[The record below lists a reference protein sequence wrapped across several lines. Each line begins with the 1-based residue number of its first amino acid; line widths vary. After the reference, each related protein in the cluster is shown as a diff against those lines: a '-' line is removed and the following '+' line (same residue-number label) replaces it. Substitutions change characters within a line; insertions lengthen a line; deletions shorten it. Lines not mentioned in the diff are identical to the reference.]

1 MEPVWQE
8 RRRPALGTAA
18 PCYANIW
25 VMQEGNK
32 GRINSGGLFPPAGT
46 RRTPGG
52 SNEICGD
59 VGRRTDSSA
68 LTLVLEACST
78 LKAGDGDYCCEHV
91 SRHELS
97 PTLKYTYT
105 HTHIY
110 IHPCIYSTQIEAN
123 KMCGGREAA
132 SFILTEC
139 PEYCS
144 I

>member
-110 IHPCIYSTQIEAN
+110 IKPLKSLFIPKMAAPDFLST
-123 KMCGGREAA
+123 
-132 SFILTEC
+132 SDILRKQC
-139 PEYCS
+139 FQK
-144 I
+144 